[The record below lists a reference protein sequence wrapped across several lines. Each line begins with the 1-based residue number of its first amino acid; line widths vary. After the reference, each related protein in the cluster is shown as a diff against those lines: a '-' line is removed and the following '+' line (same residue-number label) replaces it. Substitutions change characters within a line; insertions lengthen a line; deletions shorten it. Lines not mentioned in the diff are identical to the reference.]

1 MKEAYTVEMYE
12 GLNGHSE
19 VANFIKGLEPKMA
32 AKFLRQAEFLEQY
45 GPELREPNTK
55 HLEDGIFELRCR
67 QGNNC
72 SRFLFFFEGGE
83 ERKIIITNG
92 FIKKQ
97 QTTPRNQITLAK
109 KYRREYFEKKIAN
122 NK

>member
-1 MKEAYTVEMYE
+1 MEETYTVETYE
-12 GLNGHSE
+12 DINGHSE
-19 VANFIKGLEPKMA
+19 VASFIRSLEPKME
-32 AKFLRQAEFLEQY
+32 AKFFRQAEVLGQY
-45 GPELREPNTK
+45 GPELREPATK
-55 HLEDGIFELRCR
+55 YLEDGIFELRCQ

-72 SRFLFFFEGGE
+72 SRFLFFYEGGE

-109 KYRREYFEKKIAN
+109 KYRKEYFERKSK
-122 NK
+122 